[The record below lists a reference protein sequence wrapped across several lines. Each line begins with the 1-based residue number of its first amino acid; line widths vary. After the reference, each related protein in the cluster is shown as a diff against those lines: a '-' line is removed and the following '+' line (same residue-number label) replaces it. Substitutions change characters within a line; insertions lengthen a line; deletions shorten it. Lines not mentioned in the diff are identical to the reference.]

1 MEPREEL
8 LPPSAGRSEAD
19 PTPGGTSRRSL
30 TRGALAALAGVA
42 ALGASSAQA
51 QSTKRK
57 LGCIGERIDIVDS
70 IQRLIDAPVGAAR
83 RVALVLGYSVLNDGG
98 GGFFLWDPSGT
109 QAADGG
115 TVFRSTVSPT
125 GRWIR
130 LEL

>member
-1 MEPREEL
+1 M
-8 LPPSAGRSEAD
+8 
-19 PTPGGTSRRSL
+19 TRRSL
-30 TRGALAALAGVA
+30 TNAAVVALAGAA
-42 ALGASSAQA
+42 ALGASSAHA
-51 QSTKRK
+51 QSTDRR
-57 LGCIGERIDIVDS
+57 LNIITESIQIVDS
-70 IQRLIDAPVGAAR
+70 IQKMVNSRVGRAR
-83 RVALVLGYSVLNDGG
+83 RVALVLGYSAVNDGG